1 VLTAEDLRTRVGRL
15 GRELG
20 VVTESVTV
28 HGQCLSD
35 CAPSSTPGKCVAM
48 FGEREGGKPFA
59 ALLDQQ
65 AELEPGRRYVL
76 QGSVELSPAVR
87 DRWLL
92 RAEVLAVVVP
102 E

>member
-1 VLTAEDLRTRVGRL
+1 
-15 GRELG
+15 
-20 VVTESVTV
+20 
-28 HGQCLSD
+28 
-35 CAPSSTPGKCVAM
+35 M

-65 AELEPGRRYVL
+65 AKLEPGTRYVL

>member
-1 VLTAEDLRTRVGRL
+1 
-15 GRELG
+15 
-20 VVTESVTV
+20 
-28 HGQCLSD
+28 
-35 CAPSSTPGKCVAM
+35 M